1 MLGSTH
7 GTLTTGGHRALTGGE
22 SRAPAPPGQPSPAAP
37 ETDVSGRPLHPQV
50 PDLSGLL
57 RPRSIVVLDAWDAE
71 GEPRTEAIRQLTTWA
86 EHLGAR
92 LYFTS
97 AAATGVPRK
106 GVAGTGLAG
115 RGVAGTSLPG
125 KGVAGTSLPAPGR
138 RTSPAELPELPE
150 RSDLPKRPGTT
161 VPEPPEGP
169 DRAVTELPEGPAL
182 TLAELPER
190 PDLAV
195 LLGPAPPPLL
205 AELAEAE
212 VPLAVV
218 AADVALPRG
227 GPRTARPRLLGPGTG
242 LDAFGVDADP
252 DRHGGSPGRAGPG
265 TPGIALLSR
274 SGAQGLPVAGL
285 REVGVRLAHWVV
297 TGGEADL
304 GAAELLCSLAEQ
316 PDVSV
321 LACFLAEP
329 REGRALLLAADH
341 AARRGIPLVAVAA
354 GPPGGSPRAGAVAE
368 AALRQFGVIQVGGTD
383 ELQDTAALLAKAGPP
398 VAEGVAVY
406 APSGDLGEE
415 VRRRAEA
422 AGLRVRALADA
433 GAMPEGGERP
443 LLDALLDDP
452 GLGVVICPLPAASPA
467 ATERLARDLAEAA
480 EGTGKLLCAVWS
492 SPDGTAAAYR
502 ETLLGSGRV
511 AAFRTLAHC
520 LGAVGAHLAHHR
532 FTTGYRSPFD
542 EAPRTPSPSLRTAE
556 ALLVPGERL
565 SEHAAKR
572 LLRAYGIRVPRE
584 KLVTSAA
591 AAARAAAQVGYPVVM
606 KASGARLAHKSER
619 GLLRTSLT
627 SASQVRETY
636 RELTARAQ
644 YEGVDL
650 DGVLVCQMV
659 PEGAEWVVGVAQD
672 PVFGP
677 TVTVG
682 HGGELREVLPEL
694 AYGVPP
700 FGTDRAHAMLRELR
714 GHALLDGVRGRP
726 ALDVDALA
734 EVLLRVQRLALE
746 LDGRLTGLD
755 IDPLRVLPRG
765 QGAVALN
772 VRAVCG

>member
-7 GTLTTGGHRALTGGE
+7 GTLTTGGHRALAGGE
-22 SRAPAPPGQPSPAAP
+22 SRAPAPPGQPASAAP

-50 PDLSGLL
+50 PDLNGLL

-71 GEPRTEAIRQLTTWA
+71 GEPRTEAIRRLTTWA

-92 LYFTS
+92 LYFAS
-97 AAATGVPRK
+97 PAATGLPRT
-106 GVAGTGLAG
+106 GVAGTD
-115 RGVAGTSLPG
+115 R
-125 KGVAGTSLPAPGR
+125 PAPGR
-138 RTSPAELPELPE
+138 RTSPTELPE
-150 RSDLPKRPGTT
+150 RPGITAT
-161 VPEPPEGP
+161 EPPERP
-169 DRAVTELPEGPAL
+169 DLAVTELPGRPAL
-182 TLAELPER
+182 TTAELPERPDLAATELPERPDLTIAELPER

-195 LLGPAPPPLL
+195 LLGPAPPSLL

-218 AADVALPRG
+218 AAADLALPRG
-227 GPRTARPRLLGPGTG
+227 GARSARPRLLGPGTG
-242 LDAFGVDADP
+242 LDAFGVSAGP
-252 DRHGGSPGRAGPG
+252 ERHGGSTGRTGPG
-265 TPGIALLSR
+265 TRGIALLSR

-297 TGGEADL
+297 SGGEADL
-304 GAAELLCSLAEQ
+304 GTAELLCSLAEQ

-329 REGRALLLAADH
+329 REGRALLLAADR
-341 AARRGIPLVAVAA
+341 AARRGIPLVAVTA
-354 GPPGGSPRAGAVAE
+354 GAPGGSPRAGAVAE

-398 VAEGVAVY
+398 VAEGVGVY

-480 EGTGKLLCAVWS
+480 ERTGTLLCAVWS

-502 ETLLGSGRV
+502 DTLLGSGRV
-511 AAFRTLAHC
+511 ATFRTLATC

-591 AAARAAAQVGYPVVM
+591 AAVRAAAQVGYPVVM

-619 GLLRTSLT
+619 GLLRTGLT

-636 RELTARAQ
+636 RELTAQAQ
-644 YEGVDL
+644 YEGVAL

-694 AYGVPP
+694 AYGVTP
-700 FGTDRAHAMLRELR
+700 FGTERAHAMLRELR

-726 ALDVDALA
+726 PLDADALA

-746 LDGRLTGLD
+746 LDGGLTGLD